1 MLRRGGLEESPS
13 EKSFDNLHE
22 TNLPPH
28 ISSLYLEMELKND
41 IESLDLER
49 LKPFPLPKELEA
61 LPPTAL
67 EEFCSLYELIQG
79 YIKGLPAA
87 KTFNREIEENL
98 DWQIRSLNEVIE
110 LLDDYKNT
118 GEVIREKIS
127 QLLALYEEFVNLE
140 TSQYQLLTT
149 NFDREVLTGK
159 FKKAV
164 ADKENASE
172 EMQEKVSLA
181 ALSGDEK
188 YFTESLKEFRASRK
202 DYHLLKEKLN
212 RWNEE
217 RVSGF
222 I

>member
-1 MLRRGGLEESPS
+1 
-13 EKSFDNLHE
+13 
-22 TNLPPH
+22 
-28 ISSLYLEMELKND
+28 MELQNE
-41 IESLDLER
+41 IESLTIER
-49 LKPFPLPKELEA
+49 LKPFPLPRQLVA
-61 LPPTAL
+61 LPQTAL
-67 EEFCSLYELIQG
+67 EEFCSLYELVQG

-87 KTFNREIEENL
+87 RTFNSEIEEKL

-110 LLDDYKNT
+110 LLDDYKST
-118 GEVIREKIS
+118 GEIIRKKIA

-159 FKKAV
+159 FKKTV
-164 ADKENASE
+164 ADKEKASE
-172 EMQEKVSLA
+172 EKQAKVALA
-181 ALSGDEK
+181 AFGGDEK
-188 YFTESLKEFRASRK
+188 HFTESLKEFRASRK
-202 DYHLLKEKLN
+202 DYHLLKEKMN